1 MHFCTMFDFEKLIVY
16 QEAKSFN
23 TEIRNEILSL
33 RSLDKTSRDQLR
45 RAAMS
50 VMLNIAE
57 GTSRF
62 TKADKRHFYI
72 VSRGSLFECIA
83 ISDLLESEKIISR
96 ETKMKLYT
104 QAEVLSRMLFSMI
117 RTLGQK

>member
-33 RSLDKTSRDQLR
+33 HSLDRTSRDQLR